1 MSSMGAHTTCCTYL
15 RQPDTPFRK
24 FFDTLDHSHLRS
36 ILGQRVRDGV
46 ILRLIGK
53 WLNAGVMESGCVTHP
68 ETGSPQGG
76 VISPALANVY
86 LHEVLDVW
94 FEQTVKPRLQ
104 GRAFLIRYADDAVLV
119 FEKEHDAQ
127 RVMEVLPKRFTKYGL
142 TLHSGKTRRVPFQ
155 RPPRKGS
162 RDDRKVPH
170 GTFDLLGFTHYW
182 GLSRNGNWVV
192 KRKTA
197 ANRLS
202 RALKSVAQWCRT
214 HRHCPMTEQ
223 WETLSS
229 KLRGHYAYYGITGN
243 SQRLGLFH
251 HWTTR
256 IWR

>member
-1 MSSMGAHTTCCTYL
+1 MY
-15 RQPDTPFRK
+15 
-24 FFDTLDHSHLRS
+24 
-36 ILGQRVRDGV
+36 
-46 ILRLIGK
+46 
-53 WLNAGVMESGCVTHP
+53 W
-68 ETGSPQGG
+68 
-76 VISPALANVY
+76 
-86 LHEVLDVW
+86 HEVLDVW
-94 FEQTVKPRLQ
+94 FEQTVKPRRQ

-119 FEKEHDAQ
+119 FEKEHDAR

-142 TLHSGKTRRVPFQ
+142 TLHSEKTRRVPFQ

-162 RDDRKVPH
+162 RDDRKVPQ

-197 ANRLS
+197 AHRRS

-214 HRHCPMTEQ
+214 HRHRPMIEQ

-243 SQRLGLFH
+243 SHRLGLFH

-256 IWR
+256 IWRKWLDRRSDQARVGWDRFNTWLGRFPLPTPVVVHSVLRRKPFDPRRLRSETIP